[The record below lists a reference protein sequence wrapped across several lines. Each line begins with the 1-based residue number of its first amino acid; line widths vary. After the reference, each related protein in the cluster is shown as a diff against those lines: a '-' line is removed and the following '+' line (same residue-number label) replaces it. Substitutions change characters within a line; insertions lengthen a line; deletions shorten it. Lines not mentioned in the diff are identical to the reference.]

1 MSSSTRLGTRIS
13 TRVNKL
19 AARKVADRDAIQQIC
34 DQPAARKLMTWLD
47 TVLQVCFITQNLF
60 LIFYKCLDRRFVSH
74 QFIHDVVVISFMITL
89 KKCTST

>member
-1 MSSSTRLGTRIS
+1 MIPSTLQLPVTKRIFKVSLLLGGMSSSTRLGTRIS

-47 TVLQVCFITQNLF
+47 TVLQVRFIVSVFYNFANL
-60 LIFYKCLDRRFVSH
+60 
-74 QFIHDVVVISFMITL
+74 
-89 KKCTST
+89 